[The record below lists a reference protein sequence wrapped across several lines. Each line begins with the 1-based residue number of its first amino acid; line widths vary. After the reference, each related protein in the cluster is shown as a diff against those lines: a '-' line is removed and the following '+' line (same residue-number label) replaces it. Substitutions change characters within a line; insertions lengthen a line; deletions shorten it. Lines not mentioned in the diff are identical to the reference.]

1 MNRPSWRQFPLEVV
15 LDRRQT
21 VFEAFG
27 SKLSALSHFWALLFL
42 GLELYFR
49 AGLDYSLPPSPPPEP
64 SGRPLNGGL
73 STWIWRLLLTIWTV
87 LALNFLHLCLKYV
100 WALWGQSDIVLSQA
114 QLDLMHVNAKDPG
127 FGLSPQA
134 RKPQHPNPFTPL
146 NGSLISAPPASPP
159 NNYVDPRM
167 AHSPPLGSPILSPNQ
182 SLHSSSWIFQRSPAS
197 PKFNSSLGLIQD
209 ENDLNMYLKE
219 YQTWEKNNGSFTT
232 AQHDH
237 SANDSS
243 LGFRTGGLNGTSQT
257 AQNASFNGYSP
268 LLKSLSYQM
277 STPMPESEAK
287 RGESKSSGTKSSRKK
302 DNLSDLVGL
311 DPLELVVWMENL
323 RMWISQTVLRRL
335 MRQITTAN
343 KELKSIGMTDVLIG
357 ETGIE
362 KLRKCSQM
370 HQIVQS
376 VPSLQYLIPYLDL
389 SPHQDYLVQRIKD
402 LSEGGALSEFDWDEG
417 GRFQGKNWS
426 DKLPTDSE
434 LIMHCLVC
442 YLDARLPPVKS
453 VIDGKVFSSLYFFKM
468 PDKLESLKIRVP
480 CAIIQTQ
487 SKPPH
492 YIIQT
497 ESEKI
502 DLNPERNNLFHTLL
516 YFLHYFKTKEH
527 GMLHRVNLGRS
538 GINVLWV
545 VEDV

>member
-1 MNRPSWRQFPLEVV
+1 MNRPTWRQFPLELV
-15 LDRRQT
+15 LDRRQS
-21 VFEAFG
+21 VFEAFR
-27 SKLSALSHFWALLFL
+27 SKLSALGHFWALLIL

-49 AGLDYSLPPSPPPEP
+49 AGLDYSLPPNRP
-64 SGRPLNGGL
+64 SNQWAAG
-73 STWIWRLLLTIWTV
+73 WIWRLLLSLWSV
-87 LALNFLHLCLKYV
+87 LCLNFLHLAMKYA
-100 WALWGQSDIVLSQA
+100 WALWGQSDIVLSQT

-127 FGLSPQA
+127 FGLSPKA
-134 RKPQHPNPFTPL
+134 SEPQHPNPFTPL
-146 NGSLISAPPASPP
+146 NGSLIGAPPASPQSE
-159 NNYVDPRM
+159 YFDPRH
-167 AHSPPLGSPILSPNQ
+167 AHSSQLGSPIVSPNQ
-182 SLHSSSWIFQRSPAS
+182 SSLHSSSWIFQRSPTS

-209 ENDLNMYLKE
+209 ENDLKMYLKE

-237 SANDSS
+237 SANDS
-243 LGFRTGGLNGTSQT
+243 LGFRASGLNGASQS

-302 DNLSDLVGL
+302 DNLCDLVGL

-335 MRQITTAN
+335 VRQIDTAN

-376 VPSLQYLIPYLDL
+376 VPALQYLIPYLDL
-389 SPHQDYLVQRIKD
+389 TPHQDYLVQRIKD

-434 LIMHCLVC
+434 LVMHCLVC
-442 YLDARLPPVKS
+442 YMDAQLPPVKS

-468 PDKLESLKIRVP
+468 PDKLEALKIRVP

-497 ESEKI
+497 DTEKI

-545 VEDV
+545 VPDM